1 MIIVVQGMNTEVL
14 ICFQSFFHS
23 SPPTTQVSVLKKQLE
38 KSKDKGDFVDG
49 GGGGGDDNVYEAA
62 NYKSELR

>member
-1 MIIVVQGMNTEVL
+1 MFPKL
-14 ICFQSFFHS
+14 FHS